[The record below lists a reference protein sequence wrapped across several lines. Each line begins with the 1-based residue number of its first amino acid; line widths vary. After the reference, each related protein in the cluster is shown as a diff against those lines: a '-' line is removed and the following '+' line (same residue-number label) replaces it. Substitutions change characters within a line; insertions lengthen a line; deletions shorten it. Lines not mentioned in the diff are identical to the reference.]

1 MDDVSVSADL
11 TPTNFCNRSE
21 ECYSLGDKA
30 SAFAVADE
38 TVKAHGALV
47 LLAANLAPKG
57 KLFNEHAPRRR
68 LLS

>member
-1 MDDVSVSADL
+1 MSADL

-30 SAFAVADE
+30 SAFAVPDEE

>member
-30 SAFAVADE
+30 SAFAGPDG